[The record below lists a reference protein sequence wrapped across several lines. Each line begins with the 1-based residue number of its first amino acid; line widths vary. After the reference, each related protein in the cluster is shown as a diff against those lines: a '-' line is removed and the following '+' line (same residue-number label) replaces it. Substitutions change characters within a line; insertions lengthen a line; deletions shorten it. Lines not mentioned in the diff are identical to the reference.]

1 VKTKLPRLLIVKP
14 IVPYPPDQ
22 GTKVVTFDLIRALEG
37 TFDMTV
43 LAKVFDDS
51 DVRAASELER
61 WCSRVVTVAPPNKR
75 SLLHRIAFKFWYL
88 LVSAFGRRSLKS
100 LYDCPGAFRR
110 AARALSREDF
120 DVVLV
125 EYWQL
130 YPVMEYFPEDRV
142 VLLTHD
148 IDLLVN
154 RANALLERRLWRKL
168 AKVRRWMVE
177 QREEVRTYQRAPRIL
192 ALTERDAHAV
202 RKLSRDRAWVEV
214 LPFGLDPSR
223 FEPSPDNV
231 RRREVLFM
239 GTLAAPFNRDALD
252 YFVDSIYPLLDDIGE
267 FEVTIVGGE
276 LPARHARIAR
286 DPRVSVV
293 GRVPDV
299 RPYLHRAACIVIP
312 LRFGGGLR
320 IRTLESMMA
329 GLPVVCTSVA
339 IAGMDFE
346 AGKHF
351 LLADT
356 PSEFASQTKLMVNE
370 PAEAAVIAAA
380 ARERVIALYAADS
393 QAERSRTLFETIVGQ

>member
-1 VKTKLPRLLIVKP
+1 VKTNLPRLLIVKP

-37 TFDMTV
+37 AFEITV
-43 LAKVFDDS
+43 LAKVLDDG

-75 SLLHRIAFKFWYL
+75 SFLHRVAFKLWYS
-88 LVSAFGRRSLKS
+88 LVSVFARRSLKS
-100 LYDCPGAFRR
+100 LYDCPGAFRT

-130 YPVMEYFPEDRV
+130 YPVMEHFPADRV

-154 RANALLERRLWRKL
+154 RASALLERRLWHKL

-177 QREEVRTYQRAPRIL
+177 QREEVRTYQRSRRIL
-192 ALTERDAHAV
+192 TLTERDAHAA
-202 RKLSRDRAWVEV
+202 RRLSRERAWVDV

-223 FEPSPDNV
+223 FEPPPGNV

-252 YFVDSIYPLLDDIGE
+252 YFVGSIYPLLDDLGE
-267 FEVTIVGGE
+267 FDLTVVGGD
-276 LPARHARIAR
+276 LPSRHAAIAR
-286 DPRVSVV
+286 DPRVTVV

-356 PSEFASQTKLMVNE
+356 PAEFASQTKRMVND
-370 PAEAAVIAAA
+370 PAEAARIAAA
-380 ARERVIALYAADS
+380 ARERVVDLYAAAS
-393 QAERSRTLFETIVGQ
+393 QAERSRALFETIARQ

>member
-1 VKTKLPRLLIVKP
+1 MTTKLPRLLIVKP

-37 TFDMTV
+37 AFDITV
-43 LAKVFDDS
+43 LAKVFDDG
-51 DVRAASELER
+51 DVRSARELER

-75 SLLHRIAFKFWYL
+75 SLLHRVAFKLWYL
-88 LVSAFGRRSLKS
+88 LVSVFGRRSLKS

-110 AARALSREDF
+110 AAQSLAREDF
-120 DVVLV
+120 DVVLI

-130 YPVMEYFPEDRV
+130 SPVMEYFPAERV

-154 RANALLERRLWRKL
+154 RASALLERRLWRKL

-177 QREEVRTYQRAPRIL
+177 QREEVRAYQQARRIL
-192 ALTERDAHAV
+192 ALTERDAHAA

-223 FEPSPDNV
+223 FEPPPDNV

-252 YFVDSIYPLLDDIGE
+252 YFVDSIYPLLDDVGD
-267 FEVTIVGGE
+267 FELTIVGGE
-276 LPARHARIAR
+276 LPPRHARLAR
-286 DPRVSVV
+286 DPRVDVV

-299 RPYLHRAACIVIP
+299 RPYLHRAACILIP

-329 GLPVVCTSVA
+329 GLPVICTSVA

-346 AGKHF
+346 AGRHF

-356 PSEFASQTKLMVNE
+356 PAEFAFQTKRMVNE
-370 PAEAAVIAAA
+370 PAEAAQVAAG
-380 ARERVIALYAADS
+380 ARERAVALYGAAS
-393 QAERSRTLFETIVGQ
+393 QAERSRELFEVIARQ